1 MPLGVMVV
9 KVIKVKNKSKFFR
22 NWVCGGLFSDFYTYV
37 SPTIS
42 SLTSAW
48 NCNTKF
54 HPLGLNKASLVIK
67 VAMPFHSMSK
77 IHLRSKIQAQGHTRG
92 QTHTIPMEDL
102 VLDMLSVGRDG
113 SERGSV
119 ANSIRSD
126 EAQLQHQISFEDLK
140 WRSLSIPHYE
150 SYLNVALA

>member
-1 MPLGVMVV
+1 MLAPLCEIFIIPCMKLKQSSIRTLGP
-9 KVIKVKNKSKFFR
+9 NKE
-22 NWVCGGLFSDFYTYV
+22 
-37 SPTIS
+37 
-42 SLTSAW
+42 
-48 NCNTKF
+48 
-54 HPLGLNKASLVIK
+54 SLVLK
-67 VAMPFHSMSK
+67 GAMPFHGMSK

-92 QTHTIPMEDL
+92 QTHAIPIQDL
-102 VLDMLSVGRDG
+102 VLDMFSVGRDG
-113 SERGSV
+113 SERGSE

>member
-1 MPLGVMVV
+1 
-9 KVIKVKNKSKFFR
+9 
-22 NWVCGGLFSDFYTYV
+22 
-37 SPTIS
+37 
-42 SLTSAW
+42 
-48 NCNTKF
+48 
-54 HPLGLNKASLVIK
+54 
-67 VAMPFHSMSK
+67 MPFHGMSK

-92 QTHTIPMEDL
+92 QTILFEDL

-113 SERGSV
+113 SERGSE

>member
-1 MPLGVMVV
+1 M
-9 KVIKVKNKSKFFR
+9 
-22 NWVCGGLFSDFYTYV
+22 GGGSFSDFHTYV
-37 SPTIS
+37 SPTRD
-42 SLTSAW
+42 L
-48 NCNTKF
+48 
-54 HPLGLNKASLVIK
+54 HQPLHETAKKPSIRKLGPNKASLVIK
-67 VAMPFHSMSK
+67 VAMPFHRMSK
-77 IHLRSKIQAQGHTRG
+77 IHLRSKFQAQGHTRG
-92 QTHTIPMEDL
+92 QTHAIPMEDL

-113 SERGSV
+113 SERGSE

>member
-1 MPLGVMVV
+1 M
-9 KVIKVKNKSKFFR
+9 
-22 NWVCGGLFSDFYTYV
+22 LF
-37 SPTIS
+37 
-42 SLTSAW
+42 
-48 NCNTKF
+48 
-54 HPLGLNKASLVIK
+54 HR
-67 VAMPFHSMSK
+67 MSK

-92 QTHTIPMEDL
+92 QTHAIPMEDL

-113 SERGSV
+113 SERGSE

-150 SYLNVALA
+150 SYLNVALALHHYGQSFGGDTASRSIQLYDWTLTHL